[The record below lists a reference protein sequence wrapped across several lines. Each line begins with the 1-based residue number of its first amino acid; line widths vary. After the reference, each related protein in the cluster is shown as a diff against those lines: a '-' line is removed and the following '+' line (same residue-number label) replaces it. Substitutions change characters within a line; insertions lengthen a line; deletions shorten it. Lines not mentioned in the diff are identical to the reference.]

1 MRYGHHR
8 VRRPWPARRS
18 PSRPRVRRTDGSG
31 EVPLE
36 TYVRLQS
43 PDAMPQAVF
52 RRMARG
58 VSTRDYANVIDLT
71 PESFGVKKSAGAEQP
86 ACGLEPAGRTGG
98 DASGGPAGRAG
109 GAAADAGHDRSHRV
123 GTVGDAPG
131 HGAGDALAGRGAA
144 AAVVRGGPAARRAP
158 VPPGQ
163 GHRAL
168 PTLIKALEASTR
180 ARRSGIEHGV
190 A

>member
-1 MRYGHHR
+1 MRATLTLIVALVITADGTKR
-8 VRRPWPARRS
+8 VLRLRQGATENATVCVALLEDLQAR
-18 PSRPRVRRTDGSG
+18 G
-31 EVPLE
+31 LE
-36 TYVRLQS
+36 TSRDQ
-43 PDAMPQAVF
+43 PD
-52 RRMARG
+52 
-58 VSTRDYANVIDLT
+58 
-71 PESFGVKKSAGAEQP
+71 
-86 ACGLEPAGRTGG
+86 
-98 DASGGPAGRAG
+98 
-109 GAAADAGHDRSHRV
+109 RV

-144 AAVVRGGPAARRAP
+144 AALVRGGPAARRAP